1 MRRASRT
8 GVRLRAPGAG
18 KPDSAGAAR
27 EREIALSAAS
37 PWRYPRNRAGRGYL
51 VEDPFRELRAA
62 RAAESGR
69 PARPARTG
77 APRRRRSGAL
87 AAAAAAR
94 FFSLARARRVSAA
107 RLVRGDAHV
116 GRRRARSARV
126 DLSGGAF
133 RLRHPRALSTGRKHR
148 GAVRPPGAERRLP
161 RPPPFQA
168 PRQRAVHPDSPASAS
183 SGVKLPAPRGATAA
197 VRRRSRRWP
206 HGAARTLGHRADR
219 TGPRSRIARLVRS
232 HAGASPLPGAR
243 ARSDA
248 VSGTLVT
255 TMTSPFGV
263 GALEEPC

>member
-168 PRQRAVHPDSPASAS
+168 PSNERFILIHLHPRRAAWSFQLSGERPRLFVNDRAGGLTGLPARLGTVPIEPDLDRVSLVW
-183 SGVKLPAPRGATAA
+183 SGVT
-197 VRRRSRRWP
+197 
-206 HGAARTLGHRADR
+206 
-219 TGPRSRIARLVRS
+219 
-232 HAGASPLPGAR
+232 R
-243 ARSDA
+243 ARRPYLEPELA
-248 VSGTLVT
+248 R
-255 TMTSPFGV
+255 MPFQV
-263 GALEEPC
+263 RW